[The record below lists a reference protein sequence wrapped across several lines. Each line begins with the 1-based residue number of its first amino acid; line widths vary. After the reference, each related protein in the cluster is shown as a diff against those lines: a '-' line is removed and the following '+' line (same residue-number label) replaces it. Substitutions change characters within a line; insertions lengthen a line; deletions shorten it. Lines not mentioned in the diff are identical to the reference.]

1 MLIILLALQQL
12 PAQNFPAIPKPGI
25 IADLGALL
33 DHACPRSGAQNRNA
47 LLDAER
53 RVAQPAIT
61 GKPSADQWVALGCA
75 RARLDA
81 DGALAHD
88 GPLMVAGNSW
98 SQGSQRAMIEALK
111 ERPTDT
117 RAAEVLSIEALNGD
131 EPDNMRDALAAI
143 LSVTQHGTPTAPTLR
158 ACAELALRVNNTM
171 AAKSC
176 ATRGIATGSDSTW
189 HLLRL
194 ARVSFRAADTV
205 NGMKEFQAAANA
217 AHDSAARRE
226 VDWHLQWFLT
236 PDERKEWDTVSSG
249 SYGPWVR
256 DRLLS
261 RDVRDGQPFGARI
274 AEHFARL
281 EFVEVNFRLHVAKV
295 MRNSLRTTPAVRE
308 DGGPPGEGTADDLN
322 SAPDPGAQPAAL
334 WRDYMRW
341 QTDYDDRGVIWMRFG
356 RPDQRVPWSCP
367 ITPPPKPKLP
377 HDTVPAK
384 GGGIGCGTS
393 HVVREVWKYTID
405 GETMLLSFE
414 GEGFDGSVQATRLV
428 TGVVGDYFC
437 DVDPKRCGMTDLAR
451 MKLLKPEDVEHIR
464 VQDRQAIATATTF
477 DDNSVRAD
485 KTIDMR
491 ARLHR
496 LWDPGNGSSIALVT
510 YALDAKDVAIQPN
523 APTPTASVE
532 MALRTW
538 NPTVD
543 SWTDTAFTRRWNV
556 PDSNIHNPELDGFLV
571 VHSTPGVTSW
581 SLVAA
586 QGTSRRGRAWDVMTP
601 GLAAGPLAIS
611 DLVIGTGGETMT
623 WQLRG
628 EPIPLAPDGA
638 VDRKVPM
645 SLYFQIRSD
654 APRPDLRAT
663 VALYRVGGS
672 SRDTL
677 PALQVGFAQQL
688 RAGIDEIAP
697 QIDLSQLDRGDYRIE
712 VLLGDA
718 DGHTLVRRSAILQLR

>member
-1 MLIILLALQQL
+1 MLIMLLALQQL

-25 IADLGALL
+25 VADLGALL
-33 DHACPRSGAQNRNA
+33 DHACPRSGAQNWNA
-47 LLDAER
+47 LLESER
-53 RVAQPAIT
+53 QLAQPAIT
-61 GKPSADQWVALGCA
+61 GKLPADQWVALGCA

-81 DGALAHD
+81 DGAIAHD
-88 GPLMVAGNSW
+88 GPEMVAGNSW
-98 SQGSQRAMIEALK
+98 SQGSQRAMLEALK
-111 ERPTDT
+111 GRPTDA

-131 EPDNMRDALAAI
+131 EPDNMRAALAAI
-143 LSVTQHGTPTAPTLR
+143 LTVTQHGKPTAPTLR
-158 ACAELALRVNNTM
+158 ACAELALRVNNTI

-176 ATRGIATGSDSTW
+176 AMRGIASGSDSTW

-194 ARVSFRAADTV
+194 ARLSFRSADTV
-205 NGMKEFQAAANA
+205 DGMREFQAAANA

-236 PDERKEWDTVSSG
+236 PDERKEWDTVSVG
-249 SYGPWVR
+249 TYGAWMR

-281 EFVEVNFRLHVAKV
+281 EYVETNFRLHVAKL
-295 MRNSLRTTPAVRE
+295 MRNSLRTIPAVRE
-308 DGGPPGEGTADDLN
+308 DGSEPTDFGHDTAFVGVDVDSIMLMK
-322 SAPDPGAQPAAL
+322 PKEPAGVPAEA
-334 WRDYMRW
+334 WRAYLRW
-341 QTDYDDRGVIWMRFG
+341 QTDYDDRGVVWMRFG
-356 RPDQRVPWSCP
+356 KPGQRVPFVCP
-367 ITPPPKPKLP
+367 
-377 HDTVPAK
+377 
-384 GGGIGCGTS
+384 GGGSDPLTWPCGETAT
-393 HVVREVWKYTID
+393 VREIWEYTID
-405 GETMLLSFE
+405 GHDLFLDFE
-414 GEGFDGSVQATRLV
+414 NEGFDGSAQATRLV
-428 TGVVGDYFC
+428 TGVLGSYMC
-437 DVDPKRCGMTDLAR
+437 DVDPKRCALTERAKRGMLRREEIQNLRA
-451 MKLLKPEDVEHIR
+451 E
-464 VQDRQAIATATTF
+464 DRQSIATATTF

-485 KTIDMR
+485 KAIDMK

-496 LWDPGNGSSIALVT
+496 LWDPVNGSSIALVT
-510 YALDAKDVAIQPN
+510 YALGAKDVAIQPN
-523 APTPTASVE
+523 VPTPTASVDLS
-532 MALRTW
+532 LRTW
-538 NPTVD
+538 NPAVD

-581 SLVAA
+581 SLIAA
-586 QGTSRRGRAWDVMTP
+586 QGTSRRGRAWDVTTP
-601 GLAAGPLAIS
+601 GLASGALAIS

-654 APRPDLRAT
+654 AQRSDLRAT

-688 RAGIDEIAP
+688 RAGINEIAP

-718 DGHTLVRRSAILQLR
+718 GGHTLVRRSAMLQLR